1 MKVTIV
7 GAGTAGSLAAA
18 YFKTT
23 YPSWDIVQ
31 IHNSVKIPIIGVG
44 ESLTPLVGAL
54 FNKIGLDESKW
65 VKETSSSF
73 KIGNRFEGW
82 SDKDVNVG
90 FSYNKH
96 LDNILN
102 NKHSNL
108 ESMVTVSDDKFRLT
122 DIWLDLY
129 LKGKV
134 GSFSESFNEFHTC
147 MENNIAPFSS
157 DGKIIS
163 NQDYQHSYH
172 INAEK
177 FAPWIQDNINKK
189 IGVKELIGIIVDVN
203 LDENGIV
210 NVQLDDGRIHTSD
223 YWIDCS
229 GFHRVLINALSSFEK
244 YHHIKTNSA
253 TVMPIKY
260 NDKTEM
266 KNYTRTIWNEY
277 GWQFKIGLK
286 ERLGTGIIY
295 SDAYFD
301 TSHIEQVL
309 LQKEGPRNLKPPK
322 TIKWTPGK
330 MRQPGCKNVYS
341 IAAAS
346 GFIEPMEGNVLAH
359 TVSGIMNSARAIEE
373 TSKGKPSKESN
384 NEFNRS
390 TTIFLDD
397 AADFISAHYTL
408 CKKGNNEFWNDMRLI
423 GKTYR
428 HEELLL
434 HKYNHPNNTIKAAYK
449 LLTTYPDFMWLQLAQ
464 EFYDLDLSEYS
475 RNTPQHLQDQ
485 VLKYIQTKEN
495 YCDKKNYHE
504 KNSFPEFMDYYYS
517 KRF

>member
-1 MKVTIV
+1 MKITIV
-7 GAGTAGSLAAA
+7 GAGTAGALTAA
-18 YFKTT
+18 YFKKI
-23 YPSWDIVQ
+23 YPSWDIIQ

-44 ESLTPLVGAL
+44 ESLTPLPVAL
-54 FNKIGLDESKW
+54 FDKIGLDESRW
-65 VKETSSSF
+65 IKETGSSF

-82 SDKDVNVG
+82 GDRDVNVG

-96 LDNILN
+96 IDDILN
-102 NKHSNL
+102 NKHSDL
-108 ESMVTVSDDKFRLT
+108 ESMVTISDDKFRLT
-122 DIWLDLY
+122 DVWLDLY

-134 GSFSESFNEFHTC
+134 GSFSESLNEFHTC
-147 MENNIAPFSS
+147 MENNTAPFSS

-163 NQDYQHSYH
+163 SQDYQHSYH

-189 IGVKELIGIIVDVN
+189 IGVKELIGIVVDVN
-203 LDENGIV
+203 LDQNGITS
-210 NVQLDDGRIHTSD
+210 VQLDDGRVHTSD

-229 GFHRVLINALSSFEK
+229 GFNRVLISALSTFQK
-244 YHHIKTNSA
+244 YYHIKTNSA

-295 SDAYFD
+295 SDTYFD

-330 MRQPGCKNVYS
+330 MTRPGCKNVYS

-373 TSKGKPSKESN
+373 ASKGKSIKESN
-384 NEFNRS
+384 DEFNRS

-408 CKKGNNEFWNDMRLI
+408 CKKGVNDFWKDMRGI
-423 GKTYR
+423 GKDHR

-449 LLTTYPDFMWLQLAQ
+449 LLTNFPQHMWIQLAQ
-464 EFYDLDLSEYS
+464 EFYDLDLSKYS

-495 YCDKKNYHE
+495 YCDKKNYHC
-504 KNSFPEFMDYYYS
+504 KNSYSEFMDYYYS